1 MKKQIIKLLK
11 ILILCILCVGVF
23 CSCARVETNKKDGS
37 ISIVTLGFPQYDI
50 ARAVCGND
58 ANIRMLIRPG
68 TEAHNYEPSIS
79 DIVAI
84 ENADVFIY
92 NGGESD
98 VWVDKILSSLRNRNI
113 KIVSFMDVEKITL
126 YKESSIHHS
135 HSHGGEH
142 IHHNKHKTHSY
153 DEHIWTSPK
162 NMMVLVEN
170 VCDVLCEINPE
181 MSNIYKGNAQKY
193 LSGIIKLDEELEAI
207 AGESSHKLI
216 AVADRFPFLYLAK
229 DYDIEYMALFSG
241 CSPEGDAGPVYMAEM
256 IGEIKHHSID
266 SVFHIELSNEKM
278 ADVICE
284 NTGAKKLLLH
294 SCQNV
299 SKEEFESG
307 KTYLD
312 IMKQNI
318 ENLKEALL

>member
-1 MKKQIIKLLK
+1 MKKQIKNLLK
-11 ILILCILCVGVF
+11 ILILFILCVGAF
-23 CSCARVETNKKDGS
+23 SSCAKVETNDEDKS

-50 ARAVCGND
+50 ARAICSGD
-58 ANIRMLIRPG
+58 ADVRMLIRPG

-84 ENADVFIY
+84 ENADVFVY

-98 VWVDKILSSLRNRNI
+98 VWVDKILSSLQNKNI
-113 KIVSFMDVEKITL
+113 KIVSFMDAEKITL

-142 IHHNKHKTHSY
+142 IHDNNHKTHSY

-162 NMMVLVEN
+162 NTIILVEML
-170 VCDVLCEINPE
+170 CDVLCEVNPG
-181 MSNIYKGNAQKY
+181 MSDIYISNAQKY
-193 LSGIIKLDEELEAI
+193 LSQIKQLDEELEVI
-207 AGESSHKLI
+207 SKKSSHNLI

-241 CSPEGDAGPVYMAEM
+241 CSPEGDAGPGHMAEM
-256 IGEIKHHSID
+256 IGEIKAHSID
-266 SVFHIELSNEKM
+266 RVFHIELSNEKM

-299 SKEEFESG
+299 SKEDFESG
-307 KTYLD
+307 ITYPD